1 MNVRILIATAVCAV
15 TILAGCKA
23 EAPPPN
29 PPRAVNVVRVGA
41 LEADPGNRYAG
52 EVRARYE
59 TPLGFRVPGK
69 VTERHVDVGAV
80 VRRGQVLARLDPVD
94 LQLAAEAARQQVSA
108 TKSNLDQ
115 QRTEYERFHALHA
128 QGFISAA
135 ELDRRKAA
143 LDMAAAQA
151 AQARA
156 QWEANRNQSVYAT
169 LTADHDGVVT
179 AVSAEVGQVVD
190 RGMPVMRIA
199 RPGEKEVAISIP
211 EGRIVDARR
220 ARDAEIRLWADPE
233 RVYKGRVRELSP
245 SADGVTRTYSMKV
258 TVLDADDN
266 VTLGMTANV
275 ALAAPATGPGM
286 RLPSS
291 AIFQQGDKA
300 AVWVVDGATSQVALR
315 PVKVLRYADD
325 HVVLGDG
332 LSAGESVVRAGVHK
346 LFAGEKVRVL
356 AEAGK

>member
-1 MNVRILIATAVCAV
+1 MNGRSLLAAACAASLLV
-15 TILAGCKA
+15 ACKA

-29 PPRAVNVVRVGA
+29 PPRAVNVVKAGA
-41 LEADPGNRYAG
+41 LQADPGNRYSG

-69 VTERHVDVGAV
+69 VTERLVDVGAV
-80 VRRGQVLARLDPVD
+80 VKRGQVLARLDPVD
-94 LQLAAEAARQQVSA
+94 LQLAAEAARQVVTASKA
-108 TKSNLDQ
+108 NLDQ
-115 QRTEYERFHALHA
+115 QRTEFERFKALHA

-135 ELDRRKAA
+135 ELDRRRAA
-143 LDMAAAQA
+143 LDMAVAQA

-156 QWEANRNQSVYAT
+156 QWDTNRNQSGYAT
-169 LTADHDGVVT
+169 LVAEHDGVVT
-179 AVSAEVGQVVD
+179 AIGAEVGQVVD
-190 RGMPVMRIA
+190 RGTPVIRVA

-211 EGRIVDARR
+211 ENRIVEARR
-220 ARDAEIRLWADPE
+220 AREAEVRLWADPE
-233 RVYKGRVRELSP
+233 RQYKGRVRELSP
-245 SADGVTRTYSMKV
+245 SADAVTRTYSMKV

-275 ALAAPATGPGM
+275 SLAAAAPASGF

-291 AIFQQGDKA
+291 ALFQQGERH
-300 AVWVVDGATSQVALR
+300 AVWVVDGSTSQVALR
-315 PVKVLRYADD
+315 PVRVLRYADD
-325 HVVLGDG
+325 HVVVGEG
-332 LSAGESVVRAGVHK
+332 LKAGEAVVRAGVHK